1 MTMKK
6 RIARKYM
13 KKSNPEL
20 KIDIYDFD
28 LTLFRSPEAP
38 EWWKKRAFGQWYA
51 EYPSLGD
58 PFVPRRPS
66 GYWVEPVVREARKSI
81 ADLNTWAIMC
91 TGRLDRVALN
101 YRIAELLAQKNLDFD
116 QVLLNGMGVKTP
128 PYKRA
133 VVAKLLWKYPQVS
146 KITLYE
152 DTQENIDVVE
162 ALCQKK
168 GVEFEGKLIRV
179 DPHPLPNIS
188 KEEYMTFLENHLA
201 QDELSLI
208 KKKL

>member
-1 MTMKK
+1 MHPRAAAAVSAVSEMQAVRNALSRTV
-6 RIARKYM
+6 ARV
-13 KKSNPEL
+13 PAAA
-20 KIDIYDFD
+20 
-28 LTLFRSPEAP
+28 RSMAGG
-38 EWWKKRAFGQWYA
+38 A
-51 EYPSLGD
+51 S
-58 PFVPRRPS
+58 
-66 GYWVEPVVREARKSI
+66 
-81 ADLNTWAIMC
+81 
-91 TGRLDRVALN
+91 TG
-101 YRIAELLAQKNLDFD
+101 
-116 QVLLNGMGVKTP
+116 GKTP

-146 KITLYE
+146 KVTLYE

-179 DPHPLPNIS
+179 DPYPLPEIS

-201 QDELSLI
+201 QDELTLI